1 MFQGTRK
8 ALLLRMHDQ
17 ENSNQMRCLYD
28 DRCTWDFMRSNESD
42 KVGVINCG
50 PHCVFYWSGPSG
62 VPQGGGVRGSA
73 PSGSQTHTLKGP
85 PCTFYS
91 RGLA

>member
-62 VPQGGGVRGSA
+62 VPQGGRCEGLS
-73 PSGSQTHTLKGP
+73 PKWESNTHLERSP
-85 PCTFYS
+85 MHF
-91 RGLA
+91 L